1 MNEKVF
7 KTMGQTGGGSIAM
20 GILLLAAGI
29 FMGVLMIVN
38 GARLLKRRAEI
49 TF

>member
-29 FMGVLMIVN
+29 SMGVLMIEN
-38 GARLLKRRAEI
+38 GPTLLTRRAAI
-49 TF
+49 TY

>member
-7 KTMGQTGGGSIAM
+7 KTMGQAGGGSIAM

-29 FMGVLMIVN
+29 SM
-38 GARLLKRRAEI
+38 ES
-49 TF
+49 